1 MVQPHVVRAWALAL
15 TSILSSA
22 SEHYILVHFAQ
33 LQTQITASRLSSSLS
48 TNGLCAEYKLK
59 VNGSQVL
66 HLHLISSSLGL

>member
-1 MVQPHVVRAWALAL
+1 MVQPHDVRAWALAL
-15 TSILSSA
+15 TSILSA